1 MPHDGPPGTATLTL
15 PPAAPNSTGGAVT
28 PAPGGTS
35 LAAAR
40 ASASRSTGT
49 SSSTAASPAPSRVE
63 AMVAAARRR
72 RRLQTA
78 LPWLIILGSFLLWE
92 VVCRGFAIPQFVLPP
107 PSDVA
112 ASMVRWW
119 QPLLENSWQTLMT
132 TLVGFAFAIVF
143 GLLLGVA
150 IGSSSLLYAGLY
162 PLLIAFN
169 SVPKVAVVPIL
180 VIWFGIGTV
189 PAVITAFLISFFPI
203 VVNVATG
210 IATVEPELR
219 DVLRA
224 LGARP
229 SDIIRKV
236 GLPRAMPYFFASLKI
251 AITVAFVGSIMAETV
266 AANKGI
272 GHLMIL
278 ASSRFDVPLV
288 FAGLIVTGIMGVAM
302 YAIAV
307 AIEQRTTG
315 WAMRGQDGPQ
325 VVPGG

>member
-1 MPHDGPPGTATLTL
+1 MPRDGEARGL
-15 PPAAPNSTGGAVT
+15 
-28 PAPGGTS
+28 
-35 LAAAR
+35 AR
-40 ASASRSTGT
+40 A
-49 SSSTAASPAPSRVE
+49 E
-63 AMVAAARRR
+63 ALIAAARRR
-72 RRLQTA
+72 RRLQA
-78 LPWLIILGSFLLWE
+78 WLPWLVIAGMFAVWEAAVVAFAVPEFILPAPS
-92 VVCRGFAIPQFVLPP
+92 AIW
-107 PSDVA
+107 
-112 ASMVRWW
+112 ASMVKWW
-119 QPLLENSWQTLMT
+119 APLLDNSWQTLMT
-132 TLVGFAFAIVF
+132 TVVGFGLAIVF
-143 GLLLGVA
+143 GLLLGIA
-150 IGSSSLLYAGLY
+150 IGSSTLLYHGLY

-189 PAVITAFLISFFPI
+189 PAIITAFLISFFPI

-251 AITVAFVGSIMAETV
+251 AITVAFVGSIIAETV

-288 FAGLIVTGIMGVAM
+288 FAGLIVTGVMGVAF
-302 YAIAV
+302 YWIAA
-307 AIEQRTTG
+307 AIEVRTTG
-315 WAMRGQDGPQ
+315 WAMRGQDGQ
-325 VVPGG
+325 QLGVSGG

>member
-1 MPHDGPPGTATLTL
+1 MPHDA
-15 PPAAPNSTGGAVT
+15 PPAARRGEAN
-28 PAPGGTS
+28 
-35 LAAAR
+35 AR
-40 ASASRSTGT
+40 
-49 SSSTAASPAPSRVE
+49 RVE
-63 AMVAAARRR
+63 ALVAAARRR
-72 RRLQTA
+72 RRLQRL
-78 LPWLIILGSFLLWE
+78 LPWLIILATFLVWE
-92 VVCRGFAIPQFVLPP
+92 AAVQALQVPAFVLPA
-107 PSDVA
+107 PSA
-112 ASMVRWW
+112 IAGSMAKWW
-119 QPLLENSWQTLMT
+119 WPLIDNAWQTLVT
-132 TLVGFAFAIVF
+132 TLVGFALAIVF
-143 GLLLGVA
+143 GLALGVA
-150 IGSSSLLYAGLY
+150 IGSSTLLYHGLY
-162 PLLIAFN
+162 PLLIGFN

-224 LGARP
+224 LGAKP
-229 SDIIRKV
+229 TDIIRKV

-288 FAGLIVTGIMGVAM
+288 FAGLIVTGVMGVLM
-302 YAIAV
+302 YALAAV
-307 AIEQRTTG
+307 VEERTTG
-315 WAMRGQDGPQ
+315 WAMRGQAEQNVTPLT
-325 VVPGG
+325 GG

>member
-1 MPHDGPPGTATLTL
+1 MPPDIT
-15 PPAAPNSTGGAVT
+15 PPATVRRGEAN
-28 PAPGGTS
+28 
-35 LAAAR
+35 AR
-40 ASASRSTGT
+40 
-49 SSSTAASPAPSRVE
+49 RVE
-63 AMVAAARRR
+63 ALVAAARRR
-72 RRLQTA
+72 RRLQRL
-78 LPWLIILGSFLLWE
+78 LPWLIILGSFLVWE
-92 VVCRGFAIPQFVLPP
+92 LAVRALQVPAFVLPA
-107 PSDVA
+107 PSAIAD
-112 ASMVRWW
+112 SMVKWW
-119 QPLLENSWQTLMT
+119 WPLIDNAWQTLFT
-132 TLVGFAFAIVF
+132 TLIGFALAIVF
-143 GLLLGVA
+143 GLALGVA
-150 IGSSSLLYAGLY
+150 IGSSTLLYHGLY
-162 PLLIAFN
+162 PLLIGFN

-224 LGARP
+224 LGAKP
-229 SDIIRKV
+229 MDIIRKV

-288 FAGLIVTGIMGVAM
+288 FAGLIITGVMGVLM
-302 YAIAV
+302 YGLAV
-307 AIEQRTTG
+307 AIEERTTG
-315 WAMRGQDGPQ
+315 WAMRGQAEQNVTPLA
-325 VVPGG
+325 GG